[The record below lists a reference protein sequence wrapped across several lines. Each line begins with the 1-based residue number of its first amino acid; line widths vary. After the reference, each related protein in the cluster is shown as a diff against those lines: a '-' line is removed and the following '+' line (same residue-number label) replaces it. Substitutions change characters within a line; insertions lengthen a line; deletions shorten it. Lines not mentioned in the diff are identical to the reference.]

1 MIDEE
6 LPPFDLPAWEPE
18 PGSGSAEVE
27 TEVEIAVVP
36 TVSLST
42 LPAGDGAEELGLVAG
57 EGLARVDDDPGTALA
72 AARMAA
78 LDRLVEEAE
87 RRGAVRVVSVRLAPT
102 LTKRTAA
109 VLAYGT
115 AVRPR

>member
-1 MIDEE
+1 VIDDP
-6 LPPFDLPAWEPE
+6 LPPFDLPAWGEEAPGADGATE
-18 PGSGSAEVE
+18 PGSVP
-27 TEVEIAVVP
+27 AVR
-36 TVSLST
+36 LST
-42 LPAGDGAEELGLVAG
+42 RPAGDVAEIGLVSA
-57 EGLARVDDDPGTALA
+57 EGVAPVGDDPGTALA

-78 LDRLVEEAE
+78 LDRLVEEAA
-87 RRGAVRVVSVRLAPT
+87 RLGASAVVAVGLSPL